1 MRNLKITKDK
11 NGRTQFLVDGKDIL
25 KSLCVKDL
33 QINID
38 VVGSVALISIPITG
52 DIEID
57 DCDIFMQKIE
67 TTETE
72 TSKKNGGAD
81 IKIQIKKEV
90 VMNKIPFKVGVKL

>member
-11 NGRTQFLVDGKDIL
+11 NGRTQILIDGINIL
-25 KSLCVKDL
+25 DSLCVKDL

-38 VVGSVALISIPITG
+38 ASNKEAIFTVPIMG

-72 TSKKNGGAD
+72 TLKNNGEVN
-81 IKIQIKKEV
+81 IKIRIKKEIV
-90 VMNKIPFKVGVKL
+90 TNKIPFKVAQS